1 MVAEPVQNGLSVVQS
16 APVAH
21 PNRGPRLGL
30 PTAQEL
36 ATLLEYGQV
45 IVKSGLAPAH
55 IKTPEAAL
63 VIMRQGH
70 QLGIDEFT
78 AMQNMFVVGGKP
90 SLMASLMHALIL
102 NDHGGSAVQI
112 VESTSTKC
120 ELLCKRR
127 DATHASR
134 VSYTIEEAKQ
144 ADLKDGNWLKYP
156 TDMLFARC
164 ISRAGR
170 QVFRD
175 STMGMYTPEEL
186 GASIIEV
193 NGEVIDTSAN
203 QVPRDEQPRSNN
215 RLANL
220 HRIGMERGLDH
231 EALHRIAF
239 HRLNTSLGDP
249 VITDMMLRNFEHLIE
264 TSSDED
270 LVLWQMDWQEEIRSA
285 EQRGMEA
292 LKELGKQIKLAGITS
307 ESHRHIAAAFQA
319 AVNRLKNA
327 EPVDADFTELPGMP
341 TPEQDRFAV

>member
-1 MVAEPVQNGLSVVQS
+1 M
-16 APVAH
+16 
-21 PNRGPRLGL
+21 GL

-102 NDHGGSAVQI
+102 NDHGGAAIQI
-112 VESTSTKC
+112 VESTPAKC

-144 ADLKDGNWLKYP
+144 AGLKDGNWLKYP

-186 GASIIEV
+186 GSSIIEV
-193 NGEVIDTSAN
+193 NGEVIDTSVN
-203 QVPRDEQPRSNN
+203 EVPRDEQPRSNN
-215 RLANL
+215 RLARL
-220 HRIGMERGLDH
+220 HAIGKDRDIDH
-231 EALHRIAF
+231 NALNRIA
-239 HRLNTSLGDP
+239 HHKLNTSLGDRA
-249 VITDMMLRNFEHLIE
+249 ITDTMLRNFEQLIE

-270 LVLWQMDWQEEIRSA
+270 LVLWQMDWSEEIRSA
-285 EQRGMEA
+285 EKRGMDAIKA
-292 LKELGKQIKLAGITS
+292 LGSQIKLAGITS
-307 ESHRHIAAAFQA
+307 ESHRHIAAEFQA
-319 AVNRLKNA
+319 AVNRLKTA

-341 TPEQDRFAV
+341 NPEDDQYTR